1 MTLFVLMTYTEEK
14 EKSNGEKSMKA
25 LVTGGAGFIGSH
37 IVDRLLLDGHEVV
50 VLDDFSTGH
59 RSNLPEN
66 NNALTIVEGDI
77 SDAKTV
83 QQCMENI
90 DWVFHKAAVASV
102 PKTVNDP
109 VGSSAVNYQGT
120 LHLLEAARNNN
131 VKRFVFASS
140 AALYGDEPTLPKV
153 ESMCPVTLSPYAV
166 DKLASEFACGMYTT
180 LYGLETVCLRYFNV
194 YGPKQDPS
202 SPYSGVISIFTD
214 KLKNKEVP
222 SIFGDGEQTR
232 DFVFVSDVVEA
243 NMKAI
248 TTQEG
253 VGQFYN
259 IATGNKITLN
269 KLLGIL
275 CEIYNI
281 DFNVNY
287 EKVRQGDIKESYALI
302 KKANSVLKWS
312 PEVELEQG
320 LKLLCDSL

>member
-1 MTLFVLMTYTEEK
+1 
-14 EKSNGEKSMKA
+14 MKA

-37 IVDRLLLDGHEVV
+37 IVDRLLADGHEVL

-59 RSNLPEN
+59 RHNLPEN
-66 NNALTIVEGDI
+66 NAALTIVEGDI
-77 SDAKTV
+77 SNSGTV
-83 QQCMENI
+83 KECMSGI

-120 LHLLEAARNNN
+120 LNLLEAARNNN

-153 ESMCPVTLSPYAV
+153 ETMCPVTLSPYAV
-166 DKLASEFACGMYTT
+166 DKLASEFACGMYAK

-214 KLKNKEVP
+214 KLKNKETP

-248 TTQEG
+248 TAEDG
-253 VGQFYN
+253 IGEYYN

-269 KLLGIL
+269 ELLKTL
-275 CEIYNI
+275 CDIYDI

-287 EKVRQGDIKESYALI
+287 GEARQGDIKESYAVI
-302 KKANSVLKWS
+302 DKAVSKLKWK
-312 PEVELEQG
+312 PAVELNQG
-320 LKLLCDSL
+320 LKLLCESL

>member
-1 MTLFVLMTYTEEK
+1 MKALA
-14 EKSNGEKSMKA
+14 MKA

-37 IVDRLLLDGHEVV
+37 IVDRLLEDGHEVV

-59 RSNLPEN
+59 RSNLPTHN
-66 NNALTIVEGDI
+66 KLTVVEGDI
-77 SDAKTV
+77 GNFDTV
-83 QQCMENI
+83 KQCMQDV

-102 PKTVNDP
+102 PRTVNDP
-109 VGSSAVNYQGT
+109 IGSTAVNYQGT
-120 LHLLEAARNNN
+120 LHLLEAARHSN
-131 VKRFVFASS
+131 VKRMVFASS

-166 DKLASEFACGMYTT
+166 DKMASEFACGMYTK
-180 LYGLETVCLRYFNV
+180 LYGVETVCLRYFNV

-214 KLKNKEVP
+214 KLKNKEIP
-222 SIFGDGEQTR
+222 TIFGDGEQTR

-248 TTQEG
+248 TTEEG

-275 CEIYNI
+275 CEIYKI
-281 DFNVNY
+281 DFNVHY
-287 EKVRQGDIKESYALI
+287 GEVRQGDIKDSYALI
-302 KKANSVLKWS
+302 EKANSMLKWN
-312 PEVELEQG
+312 PEIELKHG

>member
-1 MTLFVLMTYTEEK
+1 
-14 EKSNGEKSMKA
+14 MKA

-37 IVDRLLLDGHEVV
+37 IVDRLINDGHEVV

-59 RSNLPEN
+59 RSNIQHHIDNKESFTL
-66 NNALTIVEGDI
+66 VEGDI
-77 SDAKTV
+77 SNPETV
-83 QQCMENI
+83 KECMQGI

-120 LHLLEAARNNN
+120 LQLLEAARKNN

-153 ESMCPVTLSPYAV
+153 ETMCPVTLSPYAV
-166 DKLASEFACGMYTT
+166 DKLASEFACGMYTS
-180 LYGLETVCLRYFNV
+180 LYGLDTVCLRYFNV
-194 YGPKQDPS
+194 YGPRQDPS

-214 KLKNKEVP
+214 KLKNKETP
-222 SIFGDGEQTR
+222 TIFGDGEQTR

-243 NMKAI
+243 NLKAA
-248 TTQEG
+248 TSETGTGEY
-253 VGQFYN
+253 FN

-269 KLLGIL
+269 ELLKVL

-281 DFNVNY
+281 EFNVNY
-287 EKVRQGDIKESYALI
+287 GESRMGDIKESYAVVT
-302 KKANSVLKWS
+302 KAKSMLSWNSS
-312 PEVELEQG
+312 VELNKG
-320 LKLLCDSL
+320 LRLLCESL

>member
-1 MTLFVLMTYTEEK
+1 MKTLA
-14 EKSNGEKSMKA
+14 MKA

-37 IVDRLLLDGHEVV
+37 IVDRLLKDGHEVI

-66 NNALTIVEGDI
+66 PSLTIVEGDI
-77 SDAKTV
+77 SNADTV
-83 QQCMENI
+83 KQCMAGI

-153 ESMCPVTLSPYAV
+153 ETMCPVTLSPYAV

-214 KLKNKEVP
+214 KLKNKETP

-232 DFVFVSDVVEA
+232 DFVYVSDVVEA
-243 NMKAI
+243 NMKAV
-248 TTQEG
+248 TTQQG
-253 VGQFYN
+253 AGQYYN
-259 IATGNKITLN
+259 VATGKKITLN
-269 KLLGIL
+269 KLLKTL
-275 CEIYNI
+275 CEIYKI

-287 EKVRQGDIKESYALI
+287 GESRKGDIKDSYAVVE
-302 KKANSVLKWS
+302 KANSILKWQPS
-312 PEVELEQG
+312 VELNQG
-320 LKLLCDSL
+320 LKLLCESL